1 MDPIDYYSRS
11 EILDELVKQAQDRE
25 VQIWFGKIPG
35 RRPETISYKNDL
47 IDSIKRGMTSIHIS
61 LERWKDPTILTP
73 GMKKRDLDE
82 LRLGWD
88 LLLDIDAKNFELSRF
103 TGKLLLDALKFHDVK
118 DFKIKFSGNKGVH
131 IIVPFESFP
140 SEVNGI
146 NIKNYFPDGLRTIA
160 EYLKSMIKEHL
171 AVAILKKYSLDTLAN
186 EINIK
191 KEELCD
197 EKCQNCNLILKK
209 ATEEKFSF
217 ICKKCYSTT
226 ESNREEVICS
236 ICFIQMTKRIK
247 PKKEEI
253 KKCPDCRT
261 TDKKLEFNPY
271 SIVDID
277 SVLISS
283 RHLFRACYSF
293 NEKSGLVSIPI
304 KDLDNFKKEDAKPE
318 LVKVT
323 ESFIDREN
331 VTFGSAKQLL
341 VQALD
346 WQRKQSII
354 IVKKEENKNQE
365 KQYEELKEEIP
376 ESMFPPC
383 IQQLLLGCKEDGR
396 KRAVFILINFLRNMG
411 WDYNKIESRLKEWN
425 EKNYEQLRE
434 GYIQTQINWAKKQG
448 TSILPPNCMNKSYY
462 SAMGIKCSETICNS
476 VKNPVNYGLRMN
488 KMKNETKGKRQ
499 SKKE

>member
-35 RRPETISYKNDL
+35 KRPETISYKNDL
-47 IDSIKRGMTSIHIS
+47 IDSIKNGMTSVHIS
-61 LERWKDPTILTP
+61 LERWKDPTVLVP

-103 TGKLLLDALKFHDVK
+103 TGKLLLDALKFHNVK

-131 IIVPFESFP
+131 IIVPFEAFP
-140 SEVNGI
+140 SEVNGV

-171 AVAILKKYSLDTLAN
+171 AEAILKKYSLDTLTQ
-186 EINIK
+186 EINLK
-191 KEELCD
+191 KEDLLD
-197 EKCQNCNLILKK
+197 QG
-209 ATEEKFSF
+209 T
-217 ICKKCYSTT
+217 
-226 ESNREEVICS
+226 
-236 ICFIQMTKRIK
+236 
-247 PKKEEI
+247 
-253 KKCPDCRT
+253 
-261 TDKKLEFNPY
+261 FNPY
-271 SIVDID
+271 KIVDID

-354 IVKKEENKNQE
+354 IVNKEENKGQE

-383 IQQLLLGCKEDGR
+383 MQQLLLGCKEDGR

-411 WDYNKIESRLKEWN
+411 WDFKKIEGRLIEWN

-462 SAMGIKCSETICNS
+462 SSMGIKCGETICNS
-476 VKNPVNYGLRMN
+476 VKNPVNYGLRMH
-488 KMKNETKGKRQ
+488 KMKEEGRRKKPP
-499 SKKE
+499 KKE